1 MKTPS
6 GAISRVVVIAVIIV
20 LIIIVAAGGVL
31 LLSGSTTTTTSP
43 TTSTS
48 TSGTTSQSSSSSTAS
63 ASSSS
68 SVSSS
73 SSSSTGNGS
82 SQVLTVD
89 EPQNPV
95 STDPRTASDNAGL
108 ELSQNVNLP
117 LIFFNYTDNFHFIPV
132 LANSW
137 NESAD
142 GKTYTFFLRN
152 DVYYSNGDPF
162 NAYVVWYNIYSSMLM
177 AQGGSFIYY
186 IYFNASGVTV

>member
-20 LIIIVAAGGVL
+20 LVIIVAAAGVL
-31 LLSGSTTTTTSP
+31 LLSGSTTTTTTSQ
-43 TTSTS
+43 TTSSTS
-48 TSGTTSQSSSSSTAS
+48 TAGTTSQSSSSSSSTS

-68 SVSSS
+68 SSSVA
-73 SSSSTGNGS
+73 TDYRQRE

-152 DVYYSNGDPF
+152 DAYYSNGDPF

-177 AQGGSFIYY
+177 AQGG
-186 IYFNASGVTV
+186 ASSITSTSTRAA